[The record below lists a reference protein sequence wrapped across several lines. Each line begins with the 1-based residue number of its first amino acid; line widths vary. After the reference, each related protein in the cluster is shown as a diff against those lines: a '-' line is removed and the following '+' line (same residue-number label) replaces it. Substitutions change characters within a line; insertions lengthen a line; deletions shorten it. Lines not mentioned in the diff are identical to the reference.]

1 MIIKIIDKVEDY
13 KEAIKISCDE
23 LQNIGAVTSNY
34 YEAILGKIAEFGAY
48 FCLEKDMAMPHARP
62 EDGACATELC
72 VLKLNTPVD
81 FEGKSVSVFF
91 TLCAVDDNSH
101 LGLLQQIA
109 GVCMDRQKLD
119 LIINAKSVNDIK
131 EVM

>member
-1 MIIKIIDKVEDY
+1 MIIKILDNVTDY
-13 KEAIKISCDE
+13 KEAIKITCDLMQE
-23 LQNIGAVTSNY
+23 QGAVTSDY
-34 YEAILGKIAEFGAY
+34 YTAILGKIAEFGAY

-62 EDGACATELC
+62 EDGALKTELC
-72 VLKLNTPVD
+72 ILKLNTPVD
-81 FEGKSVSVFF
+81 FEGKSISVFF
-91 TLCAVDDNSH
+91 TVSAVDNESH

-119 LIINAKSVNDIK
+119 LIINAKSVEEIK